1 MNTKLVAY
9 RKMLQMNQK
18 SFAEKIGI
26 SLVSYSNKET
36 GKTEFTQ
43 NEMITITNIIKE
55 KIPNITMD
63 DIFFDNKVSILV
75 TGTA

>member
-36 GKTEFTQ
+36 GKTEFPQ

-63 DIFFDNKVSILV
+63 DIFFDNRVSILV

>member
-18 SFAEKIGI
+18 SIAEKIGI

-63 DIFFDNKVSILV
+63 DIFFDNRVSILV

>member
-63 DIFFDNKVSILV
+63 DIFFDNRVSILV